1 MINMDRAELIA
12 RQKEIDEQYI
22 KEGLTDEVLE
32 KQIELNKL
40 RNEHDVDIGDDYRQ

>member
-1 MINMDRAELIA
+1 MDRAELIA

-40 RNEHDVDIGDDYRQ
+40 RNEHNLNVSDEEYIQ